1 MSWIERHCP
10 VCGSSAH
17 EKLFKKQTLSL
28 VRCKDCSMVFANPIE
43 EGWATGTFYGN
54 LAEPFYLSADK
65 LESDYAPVRFVREIK
80 LFRRFCREGSV
91 LDVGCST
98 GAFLYQLKTCFPGAY
113 RVNGM
118 DVAGPALDYA
128 EQKGIRVL
136 RESFLAMDFQGETFS
151 AITFWAVIEH
161 LIDPRAFLE
170 KATSLLEPAGCCF
183 ILVPNFKSLAVR
195 LLGAKYRYIFPQHVN
210 YFTLS
215 TLKRLIETQPQ
226 LQVTASV
233 STHFNPIVI
242 LQDRKSAGG
251 FVSDEDRAKL
261 LKRTTGYK
269 QNPVLKPIK
278 LALTGIESLLGA
290 TNLADNIVLVVQ
302 KSPAKPE

>member
-1 MSWIERHCP
+1 MSWIERRCP
-10 VCGSSAH
+10 VCDSSSH
-17 EKLFKKQTLSL
+17 EKLFKKETLSL
-28 VRCKDCSMVFANPIE
+28 VSCKDCSMVFANPVE
-43 EGWATGTFYGN
+43 EGWATGAFYGN

-65 LESDYAPVRFVREIK
+65 LESDYAPVRFVRELK

-98 GAFLYQLKTCFPGAY
+98 GAFLYQLKTRFPDAY
-113 RVNGM
+113 RVSGM

-128 EQKGIRVL
+128 EKKGIRVL
-136 RESFLAMDFQGETFS
+136 RESFLDADFKGESFS

-161 LIDPRAFLE
+161 LIDPRAFL
-170 KATSLLEPAGCCF
+170 AQAASLLAASGYCF
-183 ILVPNFKSLAVR
+183 ILVPNFNSLAVR

-215 TLKRLIETQPQ
+215 TLKKLAETQPR
-226 LQVTASV
+226 LRVAASA

-242 LQDRKSAGG
+242 LQDRKGSGG

-269 QNPVLKPIK
+269 QNPALKPVK
-278 LALTGIESLLGA
+278 WALSGIESLLCA
-290 TNLADNIVLVVQ
+290 MNLADNIVLILQ
-302 KSPAKPE
+302 KE

>member
-1 MSWIERHCP
+1 MSYQWIERKCP
-10 VCGSSAH
+10 VCESSSH
-17 EKLFKKQTLSL
+17 EPLFKKETLSL
-28 VRCKDCSMVFANPIE
+28 VRCTTCSMIFANPIE
-43 EGWATGTFYGN
+43 QGWASGAFYGN

-65 LESDYAPVRFVREIK
+65 LESDYAPVRFARELK

-98 GAFLYQLKTCFPGAY
+98 GAFLYQLKTRFPDAY
-113 RVNGM
+113 RVSGM

-128 EQKGIRVL
+128 EQKGIRAL
-136 RESFLAMDFQGETFS
+136 RESFPDADFKGETFS

-161 LIDPRAFLE
+161 LLDPRAFLA
-170 KATSLLEPAGCCF
+170 KAASLLQPSGYCF

-215 TLKRLIETQPQ
+215 TLKKLVATQPQ
-226 LQVTASV
+226 LRVIAST

-242 LQDRKSAGG
+242 LQDRKSTGG
-251 FVSDEDRAKL
+251 FVADEDRAKL

-269 QNPVLKPIK
+269 QNPALQPVK
-278 LALTGIESLLGA
+278 LALSGVESFLGA

-302 KSPAKPE
+302 RRT

>member
-1 MSWIERHCP
+1 
-10 VCGSSAH
+10 
-17 EKLFKKQTLSL
+17 
-28 VRCKDCSMVFANPIE
+28 
-43 EGWATGTFYGN
+43 
-54 LAEPFYLSADK
+54 
-65 LESDYAPVRFVREIK
+65 
-80 LFRRFCREGSV
+80 
-91 LDVGCST
+91 
-98 GAFLYQLKTCFPGAY
+98 
-113 RVNGM
+113 
-118 DVAGPALDYA
+118 
-128 EQKGIRVL
+128 
-136 RESFLAMDFQGETFS
+136 
-151 AITFWAVIEH
+151 
-161 LIDPRAFLE
+161 
-170 KATSLLEPAGCCF
+170 GCCF

-226 LQVTASV
+226 LRVTASA